1 MSTGRKC
8 QKSILLLLS
17 IITVNF
23 NDKPGLQ
30 KTFDSVF
37 NQTFRDFEY
46 IVIDGGS
53 NDGSKE
59 LIEEKSKHISFSVS
73 EPDRGIYDAMNK
85 GIGKARGEYLLFL
98 NSGDYLCDGFVL
110 EKVFSQELKHDIIY
124 GDIIWDTDGVKTE
137 YVFPDTISF
146 EYFARHNY
154 LPHQGTFIRR
164 SLFTSIG
171 PYEEDYK
178 IIADWVFFLL
188 AICKYNY
195 SYKHIRQFISVCDRS
210 GISCRPERWNDILE
224 DRKKA
229 LHHYFPAFIKD
240 YEMLQSLKSES
251 RSSKM
256 KWIDLWRNR
265 LKKLLQ
271 K

>member
-1 MSTGRKC
+1 MTK
-8 QKSILLLLS
+8 LS

-59 LIEEKSKHISFSVS
+59 LIEAKAEHIAYSVS

-110 EKVFSQELKHDIIY
+110 EKVFAQELKHDIIY

-137 YVFPDTISF
+137 YMFPDTLSF
-146 EYFARHNY
+146 EFFARHNY
-154 LPHQGTFIRR
+154 LPHQGSFIRR

-171 PYEEDYK
+171 LYEEDYK

-188 AICKYNY
+188 AICKYNC
-195 SYKHIRQFISVCDRS
+195 SYKHIDILISVCDRG
-210 GISCRPERWNDILE
+210 GISCQPANWDDIAND
-224 DRKKA
+224 RRRA
-229 LHHYFPAFIKD
+229 LSHFFPAFVRD
-240 YEMLQSLKSES
+240 YETLYILRNESAQLKA
-251 RSSKM
+251 
-256 KWIDLWRNR
+256 KWSYR
-265 LKKLLQ
+265 LTDKIKQLLH